1 MQKFSYLVLGVL
13 FSINLNANSNR
24 LISVDLNKEKGK
36 LATTFKECVGAGRAF
51 EGLGLQW
58 QKQLREVKKDCD
70 FTYIRF
76 HALLHDEMEIYKEDA
91 QGNPIYNWNKMDQLF
106 DFLLEIKMKPF
117 VELSFMP
124 AALRTNDQTV
134 FHWKAYV
141 SPPNSYPKYEALIEA
156 LVRHVE
162 QRYGKEEIKTWYFE
176 VWNEPNHK
184 SFFTGNREEYFKIY
198 NSAAKAVKKVDAA
211 YKIGGPA
218 TAGTGWINEIMDYT
232 KSNNVPLDFISTH
245 AYGVKGDLDETG
257 NKVLIMRDDPDYVAK
272 AINGVRRKIEATD
285 YKGLE
290 LHITEWSSSYS
301 PRDEVHDSYQ
311 NAAYVLNTLKKTENV
326 ATSMSY
332 WTFTD
337 IFEELGQS
345 DKPFH
350 GGFGLMTIDNL
361 KKPTYFAYK
370 YLNQL
375 GDTELVNADSSS
387 IVCKKGNDVQAL
399 FWDFSFS
406 KQKGV
411 NNAKFYTQD
420 KPSLPKGITTIKLS
434 NLKNGKYSLELYKTG
449 YKQNDIF
456 TAYVNIGKP
465 TKLNATQMKELAA
478 VSQDLVFKKC
488 NVKVKNGQFSYDV
501 ALNENDIYFLKLLK
515 K

>member
-1 MQKFSYLVLGVL
+1 MKIKIILAFL
-13 FSINLNANSNR
+13 FVYYAINAQQRS
-24 LISVDLNKEKGK
+24 ISVDFNKEKGN

-58 QKQLREVKKDCD
+58 QNQLREVKKDCD
-70 FTYIRF
+70 FTYLRF
-76 HALLHDEMEIYKEDA
+76 HGLLHDEMEIYKEDA
-91 QGNPIYNWNKMDQLF
+91 QGNPIYNWEKMDQLF
-106 DFLLEIKMKPF
+106 DFLLDIKMKPF

-134 FHWKAYV
+134 FHWKGYV

-156 LVRHVE
+156 LVRHLE
-162 QRYGKEEIKTWYFE
+162 QRYGKEEIKKWYFE

-184 SFFTGNREEYFKIY
+184 SFFSSNRDEYFKIY
-198 NSAAKAVKKVDAA
+198 QSAAKAVKAVDVA

-218 TAGTGWINEIMDYT
+218 TAGTGWINEMMDFA

-257 NKVLIMRDDPDYVAK
+257 NKVLIMREDPDAVVK
-272 AINGVRRKIEATD
+272 SIKGVRTKIEASA

-361 KKPTYFAYK
+361 KKPTYFVYK
-370 YLNQL
+370 YLNLL
-375 GDTELVNADSSS
+375 GKTELENADTSSY
-387 IVCKKGNDVQAL
+387 VCKNENDIQIL
-399 FWDFSFS
+399 LWDFSFS
-406 KQKGV
+406 KQNGV
-411 NNAKFYTQD
+411 NNAKFYTKD
-420 KPSLPKGITTIKLS
+420 TPPNSKGKTSIKVK
-434 NLKNGKYSLELYKTG
+434 NIKNGKYTLQLYKTG
-449 YKQNDIF
+449 YKQNDVYSEY
-456 TAYVNIGKP
+456 TSIGKP
-465 TKLNATQMKELAA
+465 SKLTAEQIIKLENATQ
-478 VSQDLVFKKC
+478 DLPIKNIQV
-488 NVKVKNGQFSYDV
+488 NVKNGEFVYDLAV
-501 ALNENDIYFLKLLK
+501 YENDIYFLKLLK